1 MEIKLE
7 SINKM
12 FRRAELLWSLY
23 EMNKKEENELL
34 PKIDA
39 VNDEGVDIMREVPHG
54 SLRDEALKRVDYKFQ
69 GLCEE
74 LKTKKDRA
82 SHWFDLYTEVKLVII
97 ELGLLDEYADY
108 RYNTKKGLIK

>member
-12 FRRAELLWSLY
+12 FKRAELLWSLY

-39 VNDEGVDIMREVPHG
+39 VNDDGVELMREMP
-54 SLRDEALKRVDYKFQ
+54 ECALKDESLKMNQNVFQ

-108 RYNTKKGLIK
+108 RYNVKKGLIK